1 MNHSEQTINDVTILA
16 SLIQA
21 TMWQYETVAH
31 DFGGQAKYK
40 IKLFG
45 QHGYN
50 MVDAINKSIQGK
62 DCAQDYFD
70 ETTSD
75 AIDIFKE
82 YIRCPNKSELLEII
96 KKYNNNQLNVIRS

>member
-1 MNHSEQTINDVTILA
+1 MHKQDIIDNVTLLA

-21 TMWQYETVAH
+21 TMWQYETIAH
-31 DFGGQAKYK
+31 EFGGHAKYK

-50 MVDAINKSIQGK
+50 MVDSINKNIQGQES
-62 DCAQDYFD
+62 AEQYFD

-82 YIRCPNKSELLEII
+82 YIKCQNKQELFEII
-96 KKYNNNQLNVIRS
+96 KKYNKNELNIIRD